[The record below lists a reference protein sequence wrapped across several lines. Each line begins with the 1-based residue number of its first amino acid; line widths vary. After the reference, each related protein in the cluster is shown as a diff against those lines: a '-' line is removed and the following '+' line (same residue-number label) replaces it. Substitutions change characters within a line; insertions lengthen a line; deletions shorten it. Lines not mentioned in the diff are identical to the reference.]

1 MLAHRLDPLPSPA
14 SLAFARPLPEGASHL
29 VHADWGSNSHKRWM
43 TRSVL
48 VDGGYWVEAPQPVGD
63 ATTLVQRLRAEAGP
77 DASILL
83 GFDFPI
89 GVPAA
94 YAERAGIT
102 DFVPFLLGPGHGEW
116 AEFLEVA
123 REAGHISLRRPF
135 YPYAPGGKRQQPQVD
150 GLGVR
155 SMHDLLRRCDHAHGA
170 LVAASPM
177 FWTLGAKA
185 VGKATILGW
194 KEVLIPPLHAGAG
207 DVRLWPFHGALPQLV
222 GRGRTVIVETY
233 PAVFYRQLGVRFS
246 VSRPGQRS
254 GKTSQADRQ
263 MNAPTLQ
270 QWAETAGVTL
280 TPDLWEQLD
289 NGFGPAPG
297 GEDPFDATVGLFG
310 MLNVALGYRS
320 CAVPDDEQVRRVEGW
335 MFGRP
340 V

>member
-1 MLAHRLDPLPSPA
+1 MLSPA

-29 VHADWGSNSHKRWM
+29 VHADWGSNPHKRWM
-43 TRSVL
+43 MRSVL
-48 VDGGYWVEAPQPVGD
+48 VDGGYRVEAPQPVGD

-102 DFVPFLLGPGHGEW
+102 DFVPFLLGLGHGEW

-135 YPYAPGGKRQQPQVD
+135 YPYAPGGKRRQHLLD

-155 SMHDLLRRCDHAHGA
+155 SWHELLRRCDHAHDT
-170 LVAASPM
+170 LVSASPL
-177 FWTLGAKA
+177 FWTLGPKA
-185 VGKATILGW
+185 VGKAAILGW
-194 KEVLIPPLHAGAG
+194 KEVLIPPLRSGAG
-207 DVRLWPFHGALPQLV
+207 DVRLWPFQGTLPQLV
-222 GRGRTVIVETY
+222 GRGRTVIV
-233 PAVFYRQLGVRFS
+233 
-246 VSRPGQRS
+246 
-254 GKTSQADRQ
+254 
-263 MNAPTLQ
+263 
-270 QWAETAGVTL
+270 ETAGVTL

-289 NGFGPAPG
+289 NGFCPAPG

>member
-1 MLAHRLDPLPSPA
+1 MLAYRLDPLPS
-14 SLAFARPLPEGASHL
+14 LV
-29 VHADWGSNSHKRWM
+29 VHADWGSNPHKRWM
-43 TRSVL
+43 TRAVL
-48 VDGGYWVEAPQPVGD
+48 GDGGYRVEAPEPVGD
-63 ATTLVQRLRAEAGP
+63 ATTLVQRLRAEAVP

-94 YAERAGIT
+94 YAERAGIE
-102 DFVPFLLGPGHGEW
+102 DFVPFLLGLGQGEW
-116 AEFLEVA
+116 TEFMEVA
-123 REAGHISLRRPF
+123 REAGDISTRRPF
-135 YPYAPGGKRQQPQVD
+135 YPYAPGGKRQQHLVD

-155 SMHDLLRRCDHAHGA
+155 SMHDLLRRCDHAHDGF
-170 LVAASPM
+170 VSASSM

-185 VGKATILGW
+185 VGKAAILGW
-194 KEVLIPPLHAGAG
+194 KGVLMPPLRSGAV

-233 PAVFYRQLGVRFS
+233 PAVFYGQLGVHFS
-246 VSRPGQRS
+246 VSRPGLRS
-254 GKTSQADRQ
+254 GKTSQADRL

-270 QWAETAGVTL
+270 QWAETVGIIL
-280 TPDLWEQLD
+280 TPDLYEQLD
-289 NGFGPAPG
+289 SGFGPAPG

-320 CAVPDDEQVRRVEGW
+320 SGAPDDEQVQRVEGW

-340 V
+340 D